1 MRQKQSI
8 ASILILSGVLYA
20 LSFPAISAESPQ
32 SEDAKLVVALV
43 NSAAAL
49 IESKGKNAFAEFR
62 KKDSKWF
69 TAKNYVFV
77 DDINGIVLV
86 NPPRPNSREK
96 T

>member
-1 MRQKQSI
+1 MRQKKSI
-8 ASILILSGVLYA
+8 TSILILFGVLYA
-20 LSFPAISAESPQ
+20 LSFPGISAESPQ

-69 TAKNYVFV
+69 SGEN
-77 DDINGIVLV
+77 LCL
-86 NPPRPNSREK
+86 R
-96 T
+96 